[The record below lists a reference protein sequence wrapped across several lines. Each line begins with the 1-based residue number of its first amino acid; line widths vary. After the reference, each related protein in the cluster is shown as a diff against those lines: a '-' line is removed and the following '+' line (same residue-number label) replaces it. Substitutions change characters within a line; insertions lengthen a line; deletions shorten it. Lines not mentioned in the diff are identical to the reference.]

1 MTTLPAGATGLP
13 RHAYDAALVARWVAA
28 GAATIAAA
36 VHLYIT
42 PEHLREWWLYGGF
55 FVAVTVAQ
63 VLLAVLLLRGLRVGV
78 VLLAI
83 WGTVG
88 LIAIYVISRTVGLPI
103 TPPADAAG
111 HGLVAGAVGS
121 GVPILPGS
129 LPPGVRPG
137 ALPPGVEPV
146 AALDLVALG
155 GELVLLGV
163 LVGMLPSALR
173 RLTIN
178 LMLVAGVVG
187 WGVAL
192 SLG

>member
-13 RHAYDAALVARWVAA
+13 RHTYDAALVARWVAA

-63 VLLAVLLLRGLRVGV
+63 LLLAVLLLRGPGVGV

-88 LIAIYVISRTVGLPI
+88 LIAIYVISRTAGLPI
-103 TPPADAAG
+103 TPPGEAAG
-111 HGLVAGAVGS
+111 HGQVAGAAGS

-129 LPPGVRPG
+129 LPPGV
-137 ALPPGVEPV
+137 EPV
-146 AALDLVALG
+146 AALDLLALG
-155 GELVLLGV
+155 AELLLLVV

>member
-1 MTTLPAGATGLP
+1 MTTLLASAT
-13 RHAYDAALVARWVAA
+13 RVTRRRDDAALLARWVGATAA
-28 GAATIAAA
+28 AVAAA
-36 VHLYIT
+36 VHLYVA

-63 VLLAVLLLRGLRVGV
+63 LLLAVLLLRGPRVRV

-88 LIAIYVISRTVGLPI
+88 LIGIYVISRTVGLPI

-111 HGLVAGAVGS
+111 HGLVAGAGGS
-121 GVPILPGS
+121 GVPIL
-129 LPPGVRPG
+129 PG

-155 GELVLLGV
+155 AELVLLAV

-187 WGVAL
+187 WGVAGIL

>member
-1 MTTLPAGATGLP
+1 MTTLPASASGLP
-13 RHAYDAALVARWVAA
+13 RHTYDAALVARWVAA

-63 VLLAVLLLRGLRVGV
+63 VLLAVLLLRGPGIGV

-88 LIAIYVISRTVGLPI
+88 LIAIYVISRTAGLPI
-103 TPPADAAG
+103 TPPGGG
-111 HGLVAGAVGS
+111 HAIHSHAPGALGS

-129 LPPGVRPG
+129 LPPGV
-137 ALPPGVEPV
+137 EPV
-146 AALDLVALG
+146 AAVDLVALG
-155 GELVLLGV
+155 AELLLLVV
-163 LVGMLPSALR
+163 LVGMLPSAVR
-173 RLTIN
+173 RVTIN

>member
-13 RHAYDAALVARWVAA
+13 RRRYDTALVATWVGA
-28 GAATIAAA
+28 GAAMVAAA

-55 FVAVTVAQ
+55 FLAVTVAQ
-63 VLLAVLLLRGLRVGV
+63 ALLAVLLLRGAGVGV
-78 VLLAI
+78 VLLGI

-88 LIAIYVISRTVGLPI
+88 LIAIYVISRTAGLPI
-103 TPPADAAG
+103 TPPGGG
-111 HGLVAGAVGS
+111 HGIHSHAPGALGS

-129 LPPGVRPG
+129 
-137 ALPPGVEPV
+137 LPPGVEPV

-155 GELVLLGV
+155 AELLLLGV

-187 WGVAL
+187 WGVAGIL

>member
-1 MTTLPAGATGLP
+1 MTTLPTGATGLP
-13 RHAYDAALVARWVAA
+13 RRAYDATLAARWVAA

-63 VLLAVLLLRGLRVGV
+63 LLLAALLLRGPRVGV
-78 VLLAI
+78 VLLPI

-88 LIAIYVISRTVGLPI
+88 LIGIYVISRTVGLPI

-121 GVPILPGS
+121 GVPVLPGS
-129 LPPGVRPG
+129 LPPGV
-137 ALPPGVEPV
+137 ESV
-146 AALDLVALG
+146 AALDLLALG
-155 GELVLLGV
+155 AELLLLLV

-178 LMLVAGVVG
+178 LMLVAGVLG
-187 WGVAL
+187 WGLA
-192 SLG
+192 G

>member
-1 MTTLPAGATGLP
+1 MTTLPAGATALP
-13 RHAYDAALVARWVAA
+13 RHTYDAALVARWVGA

-55 FVAVTVAQ
+55 FLAVTVAQ
-63 VLLAVLLLRGLRVGV
+63 AVLAVLLLRGPGIWV
-78 VLLAI
+78 VLLAV
-83 WGTVG
+83 WGTVC
-88 LIAIYVISRTVGLPI
+88 LIGIYVVSRTAGLPI
-103 TPPADAAG
+103 TPPGGG
-111 HGLVAGAVGS
+111 HGIHSHAPGALGS
-121 GVPILPGS
+121 GVPVLPGS
-129 LPPGVRPG
+129 
-137 ALPPGVEPV
+137 LPPGVEPV
-146 AALDLVALG
+146 AALDLLALG
-155 GELVLLGV
+155 AELLLLVV
-163 LVGMLPSALR
+163 LVGMLPTAVR

>member
-1 MTTLPAGATGLP
+1 MTTLLASAT
-13 RHAYDAALVARWVAA
+13 RVTRRRYDAALLARWVGATAA
-28 GAATIAAA
+28 AVAAA
-36 VHLYIT
+36 VHLYVA

-63 VLLAVLLLRGLRVGV
+63 ALLAVLLLRKPGVEV

-88 LIAIYVISRTVGLPI
+88 LIGIYVLSRTVGLPI
-103 TPPADAAG
+103 TPPGGG
-111 HGLVAGAVGS
+111 HGIHSHAPGALGS

-129 LPPGVRPG
+129 LPPGV
-137 ALPPGVEPV
+137 EPV
-146 AALDLVALG
+146 AAVDLVALG
-155 GELVLLGV
+155 AELLLLVV
-163 LVGMLPSALR
+163 LVGMLPSAVR
-173 RLTIN
+173 RVTIN

>member
-1 MTTLPAGATGLP
+1 MTTLPADATTLP
-13 RHAYDAALVARWVAA
+13 RHTYDAALVARWVAA
-28 GAATIAAA
+28 GAATLAAA

-63 VLLAVLLLRGLRVGV
+63 VLLAVLLLRGPGVGV
-78 VLLAI
+78 ALLAI

-88 LIAIYVISRTVGLPI
+88 LIAVYVISRTVGLPI

-121 GVPILPGS
+121 GVPILPG
-129 LPPGVRPG
+129 

-155 GELVLLGV
+155 AELVLLAV